1 MSNKIRCTTHGESE
15 KAYVCTHLTGGTA
28 GLGFNRDEP
37 TGDNPF
43 PDAWC
48 DNCEIIRMSSNGW
61 NEESESL
68 AKISLLCSS
77 CYGQAR
83 IRNTHTSSSLDDL
96 ANLRWKCGSCDQW
109 HHGPCLDLGH
119 AAPYYWRG
127 ELGEPSAADASPDPR
142 GGARPSS
149 FLSEDYCVIENRDFF
164 VRGLLHLPI
173 IGTSET
179 FRWGVWGSVSRD
191 NFDKLTKLDDDPKRA
206 EQLAMFCWL
215 STSISGYPETL
226 NLKMYAHIQEAGLV
240 PNFELQPTDHPL
252 SMEFH
257 HGITPE
263 RVKELMFGRLVDV
276 VQDSIKEKEFDVD
289 SEN

>member
-1 MSNKIRCTTHGESE
+1 MSNKIQCAVHGESE
-15 KAYVCTHLTGGTA
+15 KTYVCTHLTGGSA
-28 GLGFNRDEP
+28 GLGFNRGEP
-37 TGDNPF
+37 TKDNPF

-83 IRNTHTSSSLDDL
+83 IRNTHTSSSLGDL

-119 AAPYYWRG
+119 AAPYYWRDEFEEAG
-127 ELGEPSAADASPDPR
+127 IANPSTGLGENVR
-142 GGARPSS
+142 LSS
-149 FLSEDYCVIENRDFF
+149 FLGKDYCAIENRDFF

-173 IGTSET
+173 IGTAET
-179 FRWGVWGSVSRD
+179 FRWGVWGSVSRE
-191 NFDKLTKLDDDPKRA
+191 NFDTLIRLDDDPKRT
-206 EQLAMFCWL
+206 ELPPLFCWL

-240 PNFELQPTDHPL
+240 PNFELQPTEHPL
-252 SMEFH
+252 SQEFH

-263 RVKELMFGRLVDV
+263 RVKELMFGRLADI
-276 VQDSIKEKEFDVD
+276 VQDSEEEKKFEVD
-289 SEN
+289 PES